1 VECKKTHLTQFC
13 HIYSDIKIVKQ
24 SNKIIIAASAIE
36 VLLLNGFH
44 RRRYRKCVF
53 DAPSDM
59 VWKIAEAHIKE
70 GNKIHANTRN
80 NKTEILNQ
88 TTFINSWKRDDDDND
103 ANGQTIRMKARG
115 SKYLNNG

>member
-1 VECKKTHLTQFC
+1 VCLIHHL
-13 HIYSDIKIVKQ
+13 IWYGK
-24 SNKIIIAASAIE
+24 
-36 VLLLNGFH
+36 L
-44 RRRYRKCVF
+44 
-53 DAPSDM
+53 
-59 VWKIAEAHIKE
+59 AEAHIKE

-103 ANGQTIRMKARG
+103 ANGQTIRMKARD

>member
-1 VECKKTHLTQFC
+1 MHHL
-13 HIYSDIKIVKQ
+13 IWYGK
-24 SNKIIIAASAIE
+24 
-36 VLLLNGFH
+36 L
-44 RRRYRKCVF
+44 
-53 DAPSDM
+53 
-59 VWKIAEAHIKE
+59 AEAHIKE
-70 GNKIHANTRN
+70 DNKIHANTRN